1 MARTEKR
8 FMDLTILADRERFPE
23 TVLRKLGQNPVDFP
37 EKMARI
43 QSSRETS
50 EPCSAAGVLLLLHFR
65 KEHPDAVDSPGDF
78 CFQLIKRS
86 ANVAQPGDLSCPGG
100 MLHPRLD
107 GLLRPLLT
115 AGIVPALHGYSKSFA
130 GTEDENTRKV
140 VTLFLANAIRES
152 WEEIRLNP
160 FNIRFLGPLPC
171 HSLVLFRRTIFPLV
185 GLVKKASPY
194 RPNSEVE
201 RVLEIPLKSFF
212 QAENYAQYLIDMSDS
227 LRREDRDSWQ
237 FPCFLHREDGRE
249 PEILWGAT
257 FHIILRFLEIVF
269 AFRMPDVQS
278 GPVLR
283 RTLHH
288 TYLTGHK

>member
-1 MARTEKR
+1 
-8 FMDLTILADRERFPE
+8 MDLTILADRERFPE
-23 TVLRKLGQNPVDFP
+23 TVLRKLGQYPVDFS
-37 EKMARI
+37 EKMSFI
-43 QSSRETS
+43 QSSRETPN
-50 EPCSAAGVLLLLHFR
+50 PCSAAGVLLLLHFR
-65 KEHPDAVDSPGDF
+65 KAHPGAGDSPGNF

-86 ANVAQPGDLSCPGG
+86 ASVAQPGDLSCPGG
-100 MLHPRLD
+100 MLHPCLD

-115 AGIVPALHGYSKSFA
+115 AGVVPALHGYSKSFA
-130 GTEDENTRKV
+130 GTADENTRKV
-140 VTLFLANAIRES
+140 MTLFLTNAIRES
-152 WEEIRLNP
+152 WEEIRLSP

-185 GLVKKASPY
+185 GLVKKAAPY

-212 QAENYAQYLIDMSDS
+212 QAENYGQYLIDMSDS
-227 LRREDRDSWQ
+227 IKREDRDSWQ
-237 FPCFLHREDGRE
+237 FPCFLHREEGRE

-257 FHIILRFLEIVF
+257 FHIILQFLEILF
-269 AFRMPDVQS
+269 AFRMPEAPT

-283 RTLHH
+283 RMLHH